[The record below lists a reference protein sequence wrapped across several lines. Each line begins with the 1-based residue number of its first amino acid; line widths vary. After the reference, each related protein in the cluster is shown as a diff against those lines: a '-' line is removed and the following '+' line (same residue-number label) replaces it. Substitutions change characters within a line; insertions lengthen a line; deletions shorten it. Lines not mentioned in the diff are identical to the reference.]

1 MKAKDMVLFVSSGDE
16 RCWLCRRDIHGEYT
30 HLSED
35 GVDVIVCTGCFAD
48 ALLAWV
54 AS

>member
-1 MKAKDMVLFVSSGDE
+1 MVLFVSSGDE
-16 RCWLCRRDIHGEYT
+16 RCWLCRRDIVGEYT
-30 HLSED
+30 HLTED
-35 GVDVIVCTGCFAD
+35 GVDVIVCPDCFGE